1 MEKHSLMRN
10 YKFARCATNVALVGA
25 IMATPLV
32 TTTSAFAAENA
43 PTFTATSAAEL
54 ACGEPN
60 IALVMDETWSFSD
73 NEQNQKAEGIKS
85 FLREYAKIPNAK
97 VTLYHFGQTSP
108 SFGQVLSVNLSDS
121 GALEKALN
129 FVFTAEQR
137 SQTAGEGLPEVL
149 KTSDNWSGTNWA
161 AALKTAADLNETFD
175 AVVFATDGSPNKYV
189 DAAGNYVNPG
199 SSTYSEEAF
208 NAAKEQVAKVLG
220 KGTKV
225 IPLFIKTKENS
236 LGGAYTPEREAQTT
250 NAIKEITGKTNP
262 VDGVDYITSDTGSD
276 AVAKAFYNAAT
287 ATCPTDL
294 KIDKSVDLSEVQPG
308 QEVTY
313 TLTVKNAGEWDE
325 PNASVKDEGITI
337 TGTDGKSIKGENVTI
352 SNPSI
357 GTAKGTDWTIG
368 ALKAGESATATVKFT
383 VPLEA
388 QELTGATVAN
398 SAYVTGSR
406 DPYDGN
412 SRVPNPTVDGDTDN
426 WDNATSKITPAAT
439 NVKVNKELATPIEN
453 VKPGDTIEYKV
464 QIKNDSKVTEPN
476 FIFNEFPNAKYFD
489 GAATIDNQ
497 GRGTVEGNTWKVGAV
512 KAGETISFSVKL
524 KLKDTVSIED
534 LKAGIENAVTVT
546 GDYDP
551 KKPTPKDPSNPAP
564 PTKCEINPTVDA
576 DTDGCDIVTTPINE
590 DVRIAKTETSGE
602 LKAGERATFEF
613 KVTNK
618 GSDTARDVYVSEG
631 ELKGLD
637 ASTLTWG
644 EKPSM
649 GKLVTGA
656 ELVKAGVAK
665 AGSVDEAKTYW
676 LIGDLKVDEVVTAQ
690 VSAQVSENAEEVEN
704 TATVN
709 SRWDK
714 HDPSKPKQ
722 PNNTPD
728 EDTDNW
734 DNAVKKVTPKPT
746 PTPSTPAP
754 EPTASVVPTPEVTQ
768 PPAPTQKPSNP
779 VATVISGVSSNPV
792 TGWILGGI
800 ALAAAAVLTVL
811 GLRKRG
817 TTEDTE

>member
-1 MEKHSLMRN
+1 MGQYGFPVSD
-10 YKFARCATNVALVGA
+10 
-25 IMATPLV
+25 LV
-32 TTTSAFAAENA
+32 TNGDGA
-43 PTFTATSAAEL
+43 
-54 ACGEPN
+54 
-60 IALVMDETWSFSD
+60 V
-73 NEQNQKAEGIKS
+73 
-85 FLREYAKIPNAK
+85 LR
-97 VTLYHFGQTSP
+97 TR
-108 SFGQVLSVNLSDS
+108 
-121 GALEKALN
+121 GA
-129 FVFTAEQR
+129 
-137 SQTAGEGLPEVL
+137 
-149 KTSDNWSGTNWA
+149 DGTNWVFTERAGTVTVTQDTGAVEKKESKPTPA
-161 AALKTAADLNETFD
+161 APKTAA
-175 AVVFATDGSPNKYV
+175 
-189 DAAGNYVNPG
+189 
-199 SSTYSEEAF
+199 
-208 NAAKEQVAKVLG
+208 EQ
-220 KGTKV
+220 
-225 IPLFIKTKENS
+225 
-236 LGGAYTPEREAQTT
+236 
-250 NAIKEITGKTNP
+250 IT
-262 VDGVDYITSDTGSD
+262 
-276 AVAKAFYNAAT
+276 AT
-287 ATCPTDL
+287 AQD
-294 KIDKSVDLSEVQPG
+294 
-308 QEVTY
+308 
-313 TLTVKNAGEWDE
+313 A
-325 PNASVKDEGITI
+325 
-337 TGTDGKSIKGENVTI
+337 
-352 SNPSI
+352 
-357 GTAKGTDWTIG
+357 
-368 ALKAGESATATVKFT
+368 F
-383 VPLEA
+383 
-388 QELTGATVAN
+388 
-398 SAYVTGSR
+398 GS
-406 DPYDGN
+406 DGN

-551 KKPTPKDPSNPAP
+551 KKPTPKDPSNPTP

-644 EKPSM
+644 EKPST

-811 GLRKRG
+811 GLRKRS